1 MGVVVG
7 IVEEHG
13 TYHRLAVYCLV
24 GYGIGVR
31 HEHRLKLQIRAVDAC
46 SRLAE
51 YVRILGIGSPTVHVE
66 LHRCEGLPLE
76 LAHIHRN
83 VLASEYSVHVARDVW
98 LTRQARTYECR
109 DVEAYV
115 FPVASGLVAAPYGGI
130 TLRSCPSVERN
141 DERTCIRSV
150 VRHDL
155 SHVSYTVQSERIAV
169 AYPCHVGL
177 QHSHSSIAHLL
188 DDVALQ
194 QRFYSSLGMKVAL
207 RPQTYLNALR
217 TGIVAKLAQ
226 VVDVAIERTCLSITG
241 SISVIGEEPSQRHI
255 VVDVAV
261 DGCTCRELIVV
272 LLAVKALLGSTVV
285 LLAFLIHFAILKHHR
300 SVLVFLPIVAVVG
313 IQMAF
318 VKTELRHQNGVARE
332 LIEVVEQL
340 NGSLVKHYKHVEIVL
355 RVLQTYFARSVVT
368 EVVASWTERIPHH
381 SVATGAPVERC
392 GRCYATVN
400 PTIGVLNGNTL
411 ATMRETTVLHST
423 SIKVLAIMLTH
434 GD

>member
-13 TYHRLAVYCLV
+13 TYHRLAVDGLV
-24 GYGIGVR
+24 GYGIGVW

-98 LTRQARTYECR
+98 LTRQTRTNECR
-109 DVEAYV
+109 YVETYV
-115 FPVASGLVAAPYGGI
+115 FPVASGLVAAPYGGV
-130 TLRSCPSVERN
+130 TLCSCPSVERD
-141 DERTCIRSV
+141 DERTRIRSV
-150 VRHDL
+150 VWHDL
-155 SHVSYTVQSERIAV
+155 SHIGNAVQSERIAV
-169 AYPCHVGL
+169 AYPCNIGL
-177 QHSHSSIAHLL
+177 QHSHSGIAHLL
-188 DDVALQ
+188 NDVALQ
-194 QRFYSSLGMKVAL
+194 QRLYSCLGMKVAL
-207 RPQTYLNALR
+207 CPQTNLHALR
-217 TGIVAKLAQ
+217 TGIVAKLTQ
-226 VVDVAIERTCLSITG
+226 VVYIAVERTSLSVTG
-241 SISVIGEEPSQRHI
+241 SISVVGEEPSQRHI

-272 LLAVKALLGSTVV
+272 LLAVQALLGSAIV
-285 LLAFLIHFAILKHHR
+285 LLALLIHLAVLENHC

-318 VKTELRHQNGVARE
+318 VKTELRHQNGVASE

-340 NGSLVKHYKHVEIVL
+340 YGSLVKHYKHVEIVL
-355 RVLQTYFARSVVT
+355 
-368 EVVASWTERIPHH
+368 
-381 SVATGAPVERC
+381 
-392 GRCYATVN
+392 
-400 PTIGVLNGNTL
+400 
-411 ATMRETTVLHST
+411 
-423 SIKVLAIMLTH
+423 
-434 GD
+434 